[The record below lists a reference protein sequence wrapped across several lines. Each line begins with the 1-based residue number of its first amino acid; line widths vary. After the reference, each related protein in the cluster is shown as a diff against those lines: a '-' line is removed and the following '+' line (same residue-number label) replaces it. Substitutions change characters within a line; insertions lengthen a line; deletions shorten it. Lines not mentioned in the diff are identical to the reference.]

1 MRSPLAASSAG
12 STLRALRSRCRSCS
26 PVIGS
31 TCRWTC
37 GTSNPATSSPTRGGE
52 NARWIACPIT
62 CDTVMRW
69 ALSAGSA
76 SSQWSTSTRGTTSV
90 WPGWI
95 GLIDRKATHSGSRQ
109 TNVPGIS
116 PSMMRVKIV
125 GTRRIVCA
133 GRERGRALQVSASG
147 PPITRLMTTAPLTD
161 RRFLRRSAPP
171 APERVASGQFRP
183 SASHPIPPLR
193 SVAVFVALP
202 STRRYVTVKGKF
214 LIALG
219 GAALWL
225 LLAVIVSLAFLGS
238 LAEVVSWPAAV
249 LMAIFVVYVP
259 AYLTAFSCIG
269 IVLDDPPALE
279 IVHPTTPVTVVV
291 RSDRQPKDVVVCLAY
306 LAAQDYDGP
315 LSVLLVD
322 HASTDDTVAEA
333 CRAARQLELDLKVVV
348 ERRDGR
354 AHAYNTGLAC
364 VDTPVFVTLDAG
376 TFLHPSAVRLLV
388 ARLMSS
394 PSDTAAV
401 AGHAF
406 VRNAR
411 QGTFAEYEA
420 TDYALA

>member
-193 SVAVFVALP
+193 SVADFVALP

-225 LLAVIVSLAFLGS
+225 LLAVIVS
-238 LAEVVSWPAAV
+238 
-249 LMAIFVVYVP
+249 
-259 AYLTAFSCIG
+259 
-269 IVLDDPPALE
+269 LE